1 LDRSKRATGIQL
13 PVGFVRTQ
21 DLSIAPPLSRMLRG
35 GRGGTVRLKLYLCLY
50 LLAAHPPYN
59 IVSIPS
65 RAWAEALALPDPAG
79 GGARR
84 IADALV
90 WLQKA
95 KMIKLERRQG
105 AAPTV
110 TLLDPVGDGTRFARP
125 RSLYV
130 RLPLGFWS
138 EQWITRLSGAAVALL
153 IVLLDLQGGK
163 KRRAAPQSLAP
174 GQRLRYGLSDD
185 TWTRAS
191 KELVDAGLLTV
202 KRVPQGRDFDW
213 RRMRNAYLIDIDM
226 LDKQAPS

>member
-1 LDRSKRATGIQL
+1 MSADQ
-13 PVGFVRTQ
+13 VR
-21 DLSIAPPLSRMLRG
+21 
-35 GRGGTVRLKLYLCLY
+35 
-50 LLAAHPPYN
+50 
-59 IVSIPS
+59 
-65 RAWAEALALPDPAG
+65 
-79 GGARR
+79 RR
-84 IADALV
+84 
-90 WLQKA
+90 
-95 KMIKLERRQG
+95 
-105 AAPTV
+105 
-110 TLLDPVGDGTRFARP
+110 GDGTRFART

-138 EQWITRLSGAAVALL
+138 EQWITRLSGSAVALL
-153 IVLLDLQGGK
+153 IVLLDLQSGK

>member
-1 LDRSKRATGIQL
+1 
-13 PVGFVRTQ
+13 
-21 DLSIAPPLSRMLRG
+21 MLRG
-35 GRGGTVRLKLYLCLY
+35 GRGGEVRLKLYLCLY

-79 GGARR
+79 RGARR
-84 IADALV
+84 VADALV
-90 WLQKA
+90 WLQA
-95 KMIKLERRQG
+95 GKMIKLERRQG

-110 TLLDPVGDGTRFARP
+110 TLLDPIGDGTRFARP
-125 RSLYV
+125 RSPYV

-138 EQWITRLSGAAVALL
+138 QQWITGLSASAVSLL

-163 KRRAAPQSLAP
+163 KRRATPQSLAT

-191 KELVDAGLLTV
+191 KELTNAGLLTV

-213 RRMRNAYLIDIDM
+213 RRMRNAYLINIDK
-226 LDKQAPS
+226 LDRPYESVSTEQADE